1 MTSDDKPQNFSMTFA
16 NDLINLANTNLQQD
30 QPVEDI
36 AAGLR
41 HAAANFSAYAFFRS
55 EQTPKDP
62 NQIVDNFVSMFEYYL
77 DAHKPKESPGAGL
90 AQTIAKAK
98 EDL

>member
-1 MTSDDKPQNFSMTFA
+1 MTSDDKPQNFSMTLA
-16 NDLINLANTNLQQD
+16 NELINLANKNLQQNH
-30 QPVEDI
+30 PVEDI
-36 AAGLR
+36 AEGLR

-62 NQIVDNFVSMFEYYL
+62 NQIVESFVSMFEYYL
-77 DAHKPKESPGAGL
+77 DAHKPKESPGEGL

-98 EDL
+98 EEL